1 MYQAIVNNETHKI
14 ELISTKENNGWVK
27 GRLQSGKSVSVRISK
42 DQNNIIIKE
51 KALLGKSILQHGY
64 NYIILYK
71 V

>member
-27 GRLQSGKSVSVRISK
+27 GKLQNGKSVSVRISK

-51 KALLGKSILQHGY
+51 KGLLGKSILQHGY